1 MHYMGGK
8 HHIAGQVAGLVRRS
22 RVGEQPYLE
31 PFVGG
36 CNILQRV
43 PGGTR
48 VASDANA
55 FLITLYKALQAGWQ
69 PPTSMDKDQ
78 WQAIKDRMDPDDPV
92 TAFAGFG
99 CSFAGGWFQAYG
111 TQDKR
116 PGHNSCAFNS
126 ARTLLE
132 LVPHIA
138 DVDFRA
144 CDYREHT
151 PHGAI
156 VYCDPPYRGTAGYRA
171 VGRFDHDAFWQTMRD
186 WSRDNTVL
194 VSEYAAPPDF
204 LPVWQQRKTTGLRG
218 TDNRAKRTIETVY
231 QHESQARVVRTIAT
245 QEELI

>member
-1 MHYMGGK
+1 MGGK
-8 HHIAGQVAGLVRRS
+8 FHIAGQISGLLRQLRQN
-22 RVGEQPYLE
+22 EQPYLE

-43 PGGTR
+43 PSGTR
-48 VASDANA
+48 VASDTNA
-55 FLITLYKALQAGWQ
+55 YLITLYKALQAGWQ
-69 PPTSMDKDQ
+69 PPTSMNKEE

-99 CSFAGGWFQAYG
+99 SSFAGGWFQAYG

-116 PGHNSCAFNS
+116 PGRNSCAFNS

-144 CDYREHT
+144 CDYREHV
-151 PHGAI
+151 PVGALI
-156 VYCDPPYRGTAGYRA
+156 YCDPPYRGTAGYRA

-186 WSRDNTVL
+186 WSVDNTVL
-194 VSEYAAPPDF
+194 VSEYTAPADF
-204 LPVWQQRKTTGLRG
+204 VPVWQQRKTTGLRG
-218 TDNRAKRTIETVY
+218 SDGKGKRTIETVFM
-231 QHESQARVVRTIAT
+231 HESQARVFKVLGE
-245 QEELI
+245 QQDLI